1 MRVLVL
7 FAHPCEESFAAA
19 LHAKAIDTLRKAGH
33 EVDDCDL
40 YAEDFQPVLTATER
54 RTYHDTARNRD
65 PVASYVERLQRAEA
79 LVIVSPVWNYG
90 FPAILKGFFDRVFL
104 PGVSFNLVD
113 GQVRGSLHNIAKVV
127 AITSYGGSRF
137 KAILM
142 SDPPRRVIMRML
154 RGVVKPFA
162 PFRYLAH
169 YAMNLSTD
177 QSRAVF
183 LAKVEKTLARL

>member
-7 FAHPCEESFAAA
+7 FAHPCEESFGAA
-19 LHAKAIDTLRKAGH
+19 LHAKAIETLRKAGH

-40 YAEDFQPVLTATER
+40 YAEDFQPVLSAAER
-54 RTYHDTARNRD
+54 RAYHDITRNRA
-65 PVASYVERLQRAEA
+65 PVAAYVERLTRAEA

-104 PGVSFNLVD
+104 PGVSFNLVN
-113 GQVRGSLHNIAKVV
+113 GKVKGSLHNITKVV
-127 AITSYGGSRF
+127 AVTSYGGSHF

-169 YAMNLSTD
+169 YSMNLSTD
-177 QSRAVF
+177 QSRQAF
-183 LAKVEKTLARL
+183 LTRMEKTLAGL

>member
-7 FAHPCEESFAAA
+7 FAHPCEESFGSA
-19 LHAKAIDTLRKAGH
+19 LHAKAIETLRRAGH
-33 EVDDCDL
+33 DVDDCDL
-40 YAEDFQPVLTATER
+40 YAENFQPVLTAAER
-54 RTYHDTARNRD
+54 RAYHDTARNRD

-104 PGVSFNLVD
+104 PGVSFVLVD
-113 GQVRGSLHNIAKVV
+113 GKVQGSLHNITRVV

-137 KAILM
+137 TAILM
-142 SDPPRRVIMRML
+142 GDPPRRVVMRML

-169 YAMNLSTD
+169 YTMNLSTA
-177 QSRAVF
+177 QSRQAF
-183 LAKVEKTLARL
+183 LAKVERALEKL